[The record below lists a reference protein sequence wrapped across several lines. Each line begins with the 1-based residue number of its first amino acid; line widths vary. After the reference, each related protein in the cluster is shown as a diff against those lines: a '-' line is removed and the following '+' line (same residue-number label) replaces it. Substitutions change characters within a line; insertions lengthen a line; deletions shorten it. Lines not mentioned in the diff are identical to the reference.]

1 MNLFLLETTTNV
13 NDELTKSVLDSVSSG
28 MGTLAKSLIGLML
41 LAFIVEVII
50 TIFKIATRKLKRK
63 TDEKLKELEE
73 KSKLDC
79 EQISQSDFL
88 KKREKMY

>member
-1 MNLFLLETTTNV
+1 MNLFLLEATTNV
-13 NDELTKSVLDSVSSG
+13 NDELTKNILDSVFSS
-28 MGTLAKSLIGLML
+28 MGTLAKSLIGLMI

-73 KSKLDC
+73 KSN
-79 EQISQSDFL
+79 
-88 KKREKMY
+88 KKKK

>member
-13 NDELTKSVLDSVSSG
+13 NDELTKSVLDSVSSS
-28 MGTLAKSLIGLML
+28 MGTLAKALIGLMI

-73 KSKLDC
+73 KSNN
-79 EQISQSDFL
+79 
-88 KKREKMY
+88 KKKK

>member
-28 MGTLAKSLIGLML
+28 MGTLAKSLISLMI

-73 KSKLDC
+73 KSN
-79 EQISQSDFL
+79 
-88 KKREKMY
+88 KKKK

>member
-1 MNLFLLETTTNV
+1 MNLFLLEATTNV
-13 NDELTKSVLDSVSSG
+13 NDELTKNVLDSVSSS
-28 MGTLAKSLIGLML
+28 MGTLAKSLIGLMI

-73 KSKLDC
+73 KSN
-79 EQISQSDFL
+79 
-88 KKREKMY
+88 KKKK

>member
-1 MNLFLLETTTNV
+1 MNLFLLEATTNV
-13 NDELTKSVLDSVSSG
+13 NDELTKSILDSVSSG
-28 MGTLAKSLIGLML
+28 MGTLAKELIGLMI

-73 KSKLDC
+73 KSN
-79 EQISQSDFL
+79 
-88 KKREKMY
+88 KKKK

>member
-13 NDELTKSVLDSVSSG
+13 NDELTKSVLDSVSLG

-73 KSKLDC
+73 KSNN
-79 EQISQSDFL
+79 
-88 KKREKMY
+88 KKKK

>member
-28 MGTLAKSLIGLML
+28 MGTLAKSLIGLMF

-73 KSKLDC
+73 KSN
-79 EQISQSDFL
+79 
-88 KKREKMY
+88 KKKK